1 MRDPT
6 GTGARYVLASFS
18 FTEYGDQLMVG
29 VRDPTGTGVRCVL
42 AFLEIVLTNSWLAC
56 ATRLVPEGLRLGVL
70 NKYELQLMV
79 GMRDPTGTGVRCI
92 LAS

>member
-6 GTGARYVLASFS
+6 GTGARYVLASFFS

-42 AFLEIVLTNSWLAC
+42 AFLEIV
-56 ATRLVPEGLRLGVL
+56 
-70 NKYELQLMV
+70 
-79 GMRDPTGTGVRCI
+79 
-92 LAS
+92 